1 MPAGENV
8 TTKFKVDI
16 SDLKSNIT
24 QANKL
29 IKLANAEFKAASAGM
44 DDWGKSATGIQAKLK
59 QLASV
64 LDAQK
69 SKLSS
74 YEQQLDR
81 QKEAYDENGKRADQL
96 KAKLQELA
104 NNGVKETSD
113 EYKKYQTELA
123 AVEKEQTSNEK
134 AIDNLKITILN
145 QQAAVKSTEAEIRK
159 YDKTLNDLSVE
170 SNNADKSTDN
180 LNESLEEID
189 DNAKNASDG
198 FTVMKGAIA
207 NVIGNAIV
215 SGLKKIGETLVD
227 IGKNALDN
235 YKNFEQLEGGVQKL
249 FGKSSEEVI
258 KNANN
263 AYKTAGMDA
272 NSYLETVTGFSASL
286 ISSLGG
292 DTQKAAALSD
302 QAIKDMS
309 DNANT
314 FGTDIGSIQAAYQ
327 GFAKGNFTM
336 LDNLKLGYGGTKE
349 EMLRLVKEAG
359 VVDQSVKSIDDV
371 SFDKI
376 IEGITKTQE
385 RMGIAGATAK
395 EAGTTIEGSINAAK
409 GAWQNLLTG
418 IADEDADV
426 GALMKNFVDSLL
438 TAASNIMPRIMT
450 ILNGIG
456 DLLKTFIT
464 DFLPIAIQYISDA
477 LPEII
482 TTIVDLL
489 IQSAPILLQ
498 GAIQLLMALIS
509 AIDEIQAILIPQIP
523 SIVQTIV
530 NTLLENLPVLI
541 DGALQLFLGLV
552 ESLTLVIPEIIKVAP
567 QIIATVLEA
576 IGEPLLNLFSG
587 LWEGIKNIFGPI
599 VSWFGNLFSKAWAS
613 IKDKFKSW
621 GAFWSNLWNII
632 KNKFTNIG
640 TNIGSA
646 ISNSV
651 KSGINRLFGW
661 VESIVNRIIK
671 IINGAIGF
679 INSIPGV
686 EIGYINYVN
695 LPRLK
700 TGGVIKKPTTV
711 LAGENGPEAII
722 PLKNNR
728 EWIRSVAAELGN
740 ILGFGSGGIV
750 NNSVSNTNTAT
761 TNFTQNIYAPQAP
774 SRLELYRQTK
784 NLLSLAESVKGA

>member
-44 DDWGKSATGIQAKLK
+44 DDWSKSATGIQAKLK

-104 NNGVKETSD
+104 DNGVKKTSD
-113 EYKKYQTELA
+113 EYKKYETELA
-123 AVEKEQTSNEK
+123 NVEKEQNANKT
-134 AIDNLKITILN
+134 AIDNLKVTILN
-145 QQAAVKSTEAEIRK
+145 QQAAVKTTEAEIRK
-159 YDKTLNDLSVE
+159 YDSALVDLGNE
-170 SNNADKSTDN
+170 SKNADKNTDD

-189 DNAKNASDG
+189 DSAQKASDG

-207 NVIGNAIV
+207 NVIGNVIV

-272 NSYLETVTGFSASL
+272 NTYLETVTGFSASL

-314 FGTDIGSIQAAYQ
+314 FGTDIESIQAAYQ

-385 RMGIAGATAK
+385 RMGIAGTTAK

-438 TAASNIMPRIMT
+438 TAAQNIMPRIMT

-552 ESLTLVIPEIIKVAP
+552 EGLTLVIPEIIKVAP

-587 LWEGIKNIFGPI
+587 LWEGIKNIFAPI
-599 VSWFGNLFSKAWAS
+599 VSWFGNIFSNAWKA
-613 IKDKFKSW
+613 ITDKFKSW
-621 GAFWSNLWNII
+621 GAFWSNLWNIV
-632 KNKFTNIG
+632 KNKFST
-640 TNIGSA
+640 IGSNVGEA
-646 ISNSV
+646 ISSTV
-651 KSGINRLFGW
+651 KSGINRLIGW
-661 VESIVNRIIK
+661 FERTINK
-671 IINGAIGF
+671 IIEKINIAIDM
-679 INSIPGV
+679 INKVPGLNIRYV
-686 EIGYINYVN
+686 DYVN
-695 LPRLK
+695 FRRME

-728 EWIRSVAAELGN
+728 EWLRSVAAELGN
-740 ILGFGSGGIV
+740 ILGFGSGGVV
-750 NNSVSNTNTAT
+750 NNSVSNTAT
-761 TNFTQNIYAPQAP
+761 TNFTQNIYAPQSP
-774 SRLELYRQTK
+774 SRIELYRQTK
-784 NLLSLAESVKGA
+784 NLLNLAEMARRT

>member
-1 MPAGENV
+1 MPNGENV

-16 SDLKSNIT
+16 SDLKANIT

-44 DDWGKSATGIQAKLK
+44 DDWAKSTTGIEAKLK

-69 SKLSS
+69 TKLAS

-81 QKEAYDENGKRADQL
+81 QKKAYEENGNRADQL
-96 KAKLQELA
+96 KAKLKELA
-104 NNGVKETSD
+104 DNGVKKTSD

-123 AVEKEQTSNEK
+123 AVEKEQISNEK
-134 AIDNLKITILN
+134 AIDNLKVTILN

-159 YDKTLNDLSVE
+159 YDSALTDLGNE
-170 SNNADKSTDN
+170 AKNADKNTDD

-189 DNAKNASDG
+189 DSARNASDG

-249 FGKSSEEVI
+249 FGGASKEVI
-258 KNANN
+258 ENANN

-292 DTQKAAALSD
+292 DTKKAAAISD

-314 FGTDIGSIQAAYQ
+314 FGTDIESIQAAYQ

-482 TTIVDLL
+482 TTIVNLL

-567 QIIATVLEA
+567 QIIAAVLEA

-599 VSWFGNLFSKAWAS
+599 VSWFGNLFSKAWQS
-613 IKDKFKSW
+613 IKDKFKNW
-621 GAFWSNLWNII
+621 GSFWSGLWTKITD
-632 KNKFTNIG
+632 KFK
-640 TNIGSA
+640 NIGSNIGGA
-646 ISNSV
+646 ISGAIKV
-651 KSGINRLFGW
+651 GINRLFGFI
-661 VESIVNRIIK
+661 ERTINRIFEL
-671 IINGAIGF
+671 INGAIWL
-679 INSIPGV
+679 INAIPGV
-686 EIGYINYVN
+686 EIGYINYVQ
-695 LPRLK
+695 LPRLAK
-700 TGGVIKKPTTV
+700 GRVVKKPTAA
-711 LAGENGPEAII
+711 LIGEDGAEAVV
-722 PLKNNR
+722 PLERNK
-728 EWIRSVAAELGN
+728 EWISKVAADMLDALNISSQGN
-740 ILGFGSGGIV
+740 NYS
-750 NNSVSNTNTAT
+750 NNSLTNNNT
-761 TNFTQNIYAPQAP
+761 TNFTQNIYAPRQP
-774 SRLELYRQTK
+774 SRLELYRQTQ
-784 NLLSLAESVKGA
+784 NLLSLAEAAKGA

>member
-81 QKEAYDENGKRADQL
+81 QKEAYDENGRRADQL
-96 KAKLQELA
+96 KSKLQELA
-104 NNGVKETSD
+104 NNGVKKTSD
-113 EYKKYQTELA
+113 EYKKYETELA
-123 AVEKEQTSNEK
+123 NVEKEQNANKT
-134 AIDNLKITILN
+134 AIDNLKVTILN
-145 QQAAVKSTEAEIRK
+145 QQAAVKTTEAEIRK
-159 YDKTLNDLSVE
+159 YDSALVDLGNE
-170 SNNADKSTDN
+170 SKNADKNTDD

-189 DNAKNASDG
+189 DSAQKASDG

-235 YKNFEQLEGGVQKL
+235 YKNFEQLEGGIQKL

-272 NSYLETVTGFSASL
+272 NTYLETVTGFSASL

-314 FGTDIGSIQAAYQ
+314 FGTDIDSIQAAYQ

-438 TAASNIMPRIMT
+438 TAAQNIMPRIMT

-456 DLLKTFIT
+456 DLLKTFII
-464 DFLPIAIQYISDA
+464 DFLPIAIQYISNA

-489 IQSAPILLQ
+489 INSAPILLQ

-587 LWEGIKNIFGPI
+587 LWEEIKNIFAPI
-599 VSWFGNLFSKAWAS
+599 VSWFGNIFSNAWKA
-613 IKDKFKSW
+613 ITDKFKSW
-621 GAFWSNLWNII
+621 GAFWSNLWNIV
-632 KNKFTNIG
+632 KNKFST
-640 TNIGSA
+640 IGSNVGEA
-646 ISNSV
+646 ISSTV
-651 KSGINRLFGW
+651 KSGINRLIGW
-661 VESIVNRIIK
+661 FERTINK
-671 IINGAIGF
+671 IIEKINIAIDM
-679 INSIPGV
+679 INKVPGLNIRYV
-686 EIGYINYVN
+686 DYVN
-695 LPRLK
+695 FRRME

-750 NNSVSNTNTAT
+750 NNSVSNTAT

-784 NLLSLAESVKGA
+784 NLLSLAKSVKGA